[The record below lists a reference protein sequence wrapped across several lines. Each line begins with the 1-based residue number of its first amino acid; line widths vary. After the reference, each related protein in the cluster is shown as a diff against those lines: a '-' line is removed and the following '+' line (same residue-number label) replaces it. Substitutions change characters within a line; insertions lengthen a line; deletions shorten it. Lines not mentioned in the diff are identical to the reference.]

1 MESVG
6 GRQSVQL
13 LISHERCNC
22 TAGYWGG
29 DGIPQGEVAR
39 FVLPRRFGGDR
50 YQRVDMQ
57 VVGL

>member
-39 FVLPRRFGGDR
+39 FVLPRRF
-50 YQRVDMQ
+50 
-57 VVGL
+57 